1 MAKTKKQIKEAL
13 DIVEKMRRQVT
24 MRRRNEAAASQ
35 KMRTSV
41 SARKG
46 KKVTPPKSAGSKGK
60 SAGSKSSPKKRKA
73 PVVKIEQKQ
82 KKPRGFAKLDI
93 PIKNVQ
99 DEVMEIIARVDKEI
113 EEGEASAKKEVE
125 KEVEKFDDTDSDDLW
140 DADAAALEKLLLSS
154 VGPLNEVE
162 GVESLKDR
170 KAFEAELK
178 VAREESRA
186 QQELKKNKSS
196 GECVLFSTYY
206 V

>member
-1 MAKTKKQIKEAL
+1 MAKTKKDVNKAL

-24 MRRRNEAAASQ
+24 RRRRNEAASQ

-162 GVESLKDR
+162 SLKDR

>member
-1 MAKTKKQIKEAL
+1 MAKTKKDVKEAL

-24 MRRRNEAAASQ
+24 RRRRNEAASRN
-35 KMRTSV
+35 MRTSV
-41 SARKG
+41 SASKG

-82 KKPRGFAKLDI
+82 KKPRGSANLDK
-93 PIKNVQ
+93 PIQGPKDLVN
-99 DEVMEIIARVDKEI
+99 DIIARVDKEMK
-113 EEGEASAKKEVE
+113 EASAEKEVE

-162 GVESLKDR
+162 GVESFKDR

-178 VAREESRA
+178 AAREESRA